1 MMIEICLKRARQ
13 LITLSACFGCLLIY
27 IDSYGQTPNHS
38 TLRPMRDV
46 LETAYQRAPE
56 RIDANGRRA
65 VIQAKYQQFQ
75 DFFSGPS
82 SAKLAQREGSRSG
95 PNQASETE
103 WVLSAPLWHLRQRH
117 EGIQLTEFEQS
128 VAQLWELLTRLQL
141 LKAIRDVHRNLLLT
155 EAEVEISRAN
165 AKAYQSLLEDVE
177 RRVLAGDLAPA
188 DKLAAKSSVLEAL
201 SKVKESEQVLQNH
214 SNAWFQLTGS
224 HERPEVENFHQ
235 QPELRLD
242 QHIAW
247 QYSQAQI
254 ALAERSLAFIS
265 EFRQEKPIAN
275 VGLRQEKSSGNSHQS
290 IMASIT
296 VPIGGESKQRSLIA
310 EARAQRDLRVGEH
323 LRLERQ
329 LHAEFERTVRNAEN
343 AKVLLA
349 IEQERATVLH
359 QRSTLVEK
367 AFAAGEAS
375 LPTLLLAL
383 SQTRAV
389 QTQVSRR
396 AVELRL
402 SMAQLSQAAGVL
414 P

>member
-1 MMIEICLKRARQ
+1 
-13 LITLSACFGCLLIY
+13 
-27 IDSYGQTPNHS
+27 
-38 TLRPMRDV
+38 
-46 LETAYQRAPE
+46 
-56 RIDANGRRA
+56 
-65 VIQAKYQQFQ
+65 
-75 DFFSGPS
+75 
-82 SAKLAQREGSRSG
+82 
-95 PNQASETE
+95 
-103 WVLSAPLWHLRQRH
+103 VLSAPLWHLRQRH

-128 VAQLWELLTRLQL
+128 VAQQWELLTRLQL

-188 DKLAAKSSVLEAL
+188 DKLAAQSSVLEAL
-201 SKVKESEQVLQNH
+201 SKIKESEQVLQNH

-235 QPELRLD
+235 QPVLRLD

-265 EFRQEKPIAN
+265 EFRQEKPIAS
-275 VGLRQEKSSGNSHQS
+275 VGLRQEKSASNSHQS

-296 VPIGGESKQRSLIA
+296 VPIGGESKQRILIT

-343 AKVLLA
+343 AKDLLA
-349 IEQERATVLH
+349 IEQERATVLY

-383 SQTRAV
+383 SQTRAA

-402 SMAQLSQAAGVL
+402 SMAQMSQAAGVL